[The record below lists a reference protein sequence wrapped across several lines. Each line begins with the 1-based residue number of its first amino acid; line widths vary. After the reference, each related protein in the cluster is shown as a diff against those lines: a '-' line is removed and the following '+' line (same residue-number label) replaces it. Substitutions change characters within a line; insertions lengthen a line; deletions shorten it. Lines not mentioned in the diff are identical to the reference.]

1 GKDTTMPLSKGTRI
15 LNGAQTHSL
24 LNQGRFNTGTI
35 PKFARGTKKN
45 MLEAMGDKAGKFFNS
60 AKKLS
65 HSAMDNVGEKAKQ
78 AKEWGGEK
86 LSQIKGAA

>member
-1 GKDTTMPLSKGTRI
+1 
-15 LNGAQTHSL
+15 
-24 LNQGRFNTGTI
+24 
-35 PKFARGTKKN
+35 
-45 MLEAMGDKAGKFFNS
+45 LEAMGDKAGKFFNS

-86 LSQIKGAA
+86 LSQIKGAASKGTKWAAEKLGDMADWLGKPGKLLNKVLEMFGVNMD